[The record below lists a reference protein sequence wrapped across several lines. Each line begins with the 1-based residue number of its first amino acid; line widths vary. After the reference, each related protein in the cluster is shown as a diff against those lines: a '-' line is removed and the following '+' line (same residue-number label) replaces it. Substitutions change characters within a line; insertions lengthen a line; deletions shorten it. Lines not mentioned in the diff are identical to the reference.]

1 MRPAFARNFQAHGK
15 RLTGSST
22 PLRLFLR
29 QIAERIASL
38 VVSFGSLRARTL
50 GDALLDGRVRALL
63 FRREVAVGLA
73 LFEKTER
80 RCSVLWRVVGLK
92 DYLLVVI
99 KAEPFET
106 FDDRARRG
114 FCRTLQVCVFDA
126 QQKKATH
133 FARIQPIEERGAR

>member
-1 MRPAFARNFQAHGK
+1 MIDPFGRISACAINDI
-15 RLTGSST
+15 
-22 PLRLFLR
+22 LFD
-29 QIAERIASL
+29 
-38 VVSFGSLRARTL
+38 VS
-50 GDALLDGRVRALL
+50 VRALL
-63 FRREVAVGLA
+63 FRREVTVGLA

-80 RCSVLWRVVGLK
+80 RRSVFRRVVGLK

-114 FCRTLQVCVFDA
+114 FSRTLQVCVFDA

-133 FARIQPIEERGAR
+133 FARIQPVE